1 MADAMLKAGLEIHQ
15 QLDCGKLFCACPGYL
30 RQDEPHYTIMR
41 TLHPVVGETGEVDAA
56 VAYEASLGKTFYY
69 QGYRDSVCLVEQDE
83 EPPHLLNEKALWEAV
98 KIALLLHCE
107 LYPVSQIMRKMVIDG
122 SNTSGFQRTVLI
134 GHSGYIETSFGKVPI
149 ESIALEEDSARLVS
163 ERGGKEVIFRL
174 DRLGIPLVEITTAPS
189 MGNPE
194 QIKEAA
200 LHLGE
205 ILRACRVKR
214 GIGTIRQDINVSVS
228 GHDKVEIKGFQ
239 DPAMMVATVLKEV
252 ERQKE
257 EVSKGKKEGEV
268 RNALA
273 DGTTAFLRP
282 SPGRARMYPET
293 DLPLLRI
300 GRELVNE
307 VKKELP
313 KLRSEVRDELKKRGL
328 SDELISLIL
337 DGYADEF
344 FVLMKVYDKDATLVA
359 KMVSLWRM
367 EFASKMKKGIEEI
380 EKVLGEREL
389 ERLLELV
396 RDGRLGVS
404 DVRGVMG
411 KILEG
416 VAFDDAV
423 KVEKVSDD
431 ELEKELRRIV
441 AEKSGLRVGGY
452 MGLAVQRIKGID
464 KKKAMELLQKIVG
477 I

>member
-1 MADAMLKAGLEIHQ
+1 
-15 QLDCGKLFCACPGYL
+15 
-30 RQDEPHYTIMR
+30 
-41 TLHPVVGETGEVDAA
+41 
-56 VAYEASLGKTFYY
+56 
-69 QGYRDSVCLVEQDE
+69 
-83 EPPHLLNEKALWEAV
+83 
-98 KIALLLHCE
+98 
-107 LYPVSQIMRKMVIDG
+107 
-122 SNTSGFQRTVLI
+122 
-134 GHSGYIETSFGKVPI
+134 
-149 ESIALEEDSARLVS
+149 
-163 ERGGKEVIFRL
+163 
-174 DRLGIPLVEITTAPS
+174 
-189 MGNPE
+189 
-194 QIKEAA
+194 
-200 LHLGE
+200 
-205 ILRACRVKR
+205 
-214 GIGTIRQDINVSVS
+214 
-228 GHDKVEIKGFQ
+228 
-239 DPAMMVATVLKEV
+239 
-252 ERQKE
+252 
-257 EVSKGKKEGEV
+257 
-268 RNALA
+268 
-273 DGTTAFLRP
+273 
-282 SPGRARMYPET
+282 MYPET